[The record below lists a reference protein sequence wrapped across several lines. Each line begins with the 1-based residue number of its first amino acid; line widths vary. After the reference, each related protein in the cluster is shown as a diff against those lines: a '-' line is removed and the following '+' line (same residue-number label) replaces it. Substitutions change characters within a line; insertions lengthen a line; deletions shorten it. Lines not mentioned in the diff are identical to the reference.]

1 MSDNL
6 SRSMAAQAVRVV
18 DVFVIGPLTI
28 WAGYTLAV
36 RQYPVRGLGL
46 ASVGV
51 ATILYNA
58 NNWVKFEK
66 ATSKRRSGRR

>member
-1 MSDNL
+1 
-6 SRSMAAQAVRVV
+6 MAAQAIRVL
-18 DVFVIGPLTI
+18 DVFVIGPVTI

-58 NNWVKFEK
+58 NNWVKFE
-66 ATSKRRSGRR
+66 AASKRRREGQ